1 MTSAITLDYPAL
13 LAPIPGA
20 NPAGSNTPFEI
31 KDQLEQLRKEI
42 DPSSFSA
49 DDPLRPSEF
58 RKADWNGIIKLATQT
73 LTQTSKDLQVAARMV
88 EALTKVNGFQGLA
101 DGLQLLEG
109 LVDQAW
115 DRLVPPVDDPSDLDI
130 RSAPFEWLD
139 DPDHGAS
146 FPSTVGT
153 IKLVDATKDSP
164 EMGLLQW
171 KQGSTGP
178 TQGGASPVSL
188 DQILAGTGLEVIR
201 ERYNQV
207 SRCRQILEKLVGK
220 LSEKLKEL
228 APSMGQLRGIL
239 DQCDGILRQMIA
251 KKTPVAGGS
260 PTSAAGEK
268 GDGKSELP
276 HVGSREQAYQM
287 MAQAADILASIEPHS
302 PVPYLVRRAVQLG
315 GLPFPDLIQA
325 FVREQAVL
333 DTMFRELGIPKK
345 EQQ

>member
-1 MTSAITLDYPAL
+1 MNSAITLDFPAL
-13 LAPIPGA
+13 LAPLPGA
-20 NPAGSNTPFEI
+20 NPAGSNTPFGV

-49 DDPLRPSEF
+49 DDPLRPTEF
-58 RKADWNGIIKLATQT
+58 RKADWAGIIKLATTT

-101 DGLQLLEG
+101 DGLQLLDG

-171 KQGSTGP
+171 KQGST
-178 TQGGASPVSL
+178 TQTPGGAPPISL
-188 DQILAGTGLEVIR
+188 DQILAGTSLEIIQ
-201 ERYNQV
+201 ERYKQV
-207 SRCRQILEKLVGK
+207 LRCREILGKLVEQ
-220 LSEKLKEL
+220 LSAKLKDL

-239 DQCDGILRQMIA
+239 DQCEGILRQMIA
-251 KKTPVAGGS
+251 KKSPVVEVI
-260 PTSAAGEK
+260 PTNASGDNP
-268 GDGKSELP
+268 DGKQDQSLA
-276 HVGSREQAYQM
+276 GSRDQAYQM
-287 MAQAADILASIEPHS
+287 MARAADILASIEPHS

-315 GLPFPDLIQA
+315 GLPFPELIQA

>member
-1 MTSAITLDYPAL
+1 MNSAITLDFPAL

-20 NPAGSNTPFEI
+20 NPAGSNTPFGV

-49 DDPLRPSEF
+49 DDPLRPTEF
-58 RKADWNGIIKLATQT
+58 RKADWAGIIKLATTT

-101 DGLQLLEG
+101 DGLQLLDG

-171 KQGSTGP
+171 KQGST
-178 TQGGASPVSL
+178 TQTPGGAPPISL
-188 DQILAGTGLEVIR
+188 DQILAGTSLEIIQ
-201 ERYNQV
+201 ERYKQV
-207 SRCRQILEKLVGK
+207 LRCREILGKLVEQ
-220 LSEKLKEL
+220 LSAKLKDL

-239 DQCDGILRQMIA
+239 DQCEGILRQMIA
-251 KKTPVAGGS
+251 KKSPVVEVI
-260 PTSAAGEK
+260 PTNASGDNP
-268 GDGKSELP
+268 DGKQDQSLA
-276 HVGSREQAYQM
+276 GSRDQAYQM
-287 MAQAADILASIEPHS
+287 MARAADILASIEPHS

-315 GLPFPDLIQA
+315 GLPFPELIQA